1 LSPTSV
7 TKKFYMIRNHQQ
19 GSALVRIVIIIIVFC
34 LLVGGGFFLINNEK
48 AKTRDARRLS
58 DMARI
63 QAAFEFL
70 YNDTASYEGAA
81 NNGCDAKGSLVS
93 QCNLKAYLPS
103 IASFKDPGKYRYVV
117 STVPSDESYA
127 VSFTIEKSYG
137 TLNAGTHVLTPQ
149 GIK

>member
-1 LSPTSV
+1 MVKS
-7 TKKFYMIRNHQQ
+7 HQQ
-19 GSALVRIVIIIIVFC
+19 GAALVQIVIIIIVFC

-70 YNDTASYEGAA
+70 YNDTASYQGAA
-81 NNGCDAKGSLVS
+81 HDGCDATGALVS
-93 QCNLKAYLPS
+93 QCSLKTYLPS
-103 IASFKDPGKYRYVV
+103 IASFKDPGKYRYFM

-127 VSFTIEKSYG
+127 VSFTLEKSYG
-137 TLNAGTHVLTPQ
+137 TLRAGTHVLTPQ
-149 GIK
+149 GIQ

>member
-1 LSPTSV
+1 
-7 TKKFYMIRNHQQ
+7 M
-19 GSALVRIVIIIIVFC
+19 
-34 LLVGGGFFLINNEK
+34 INNEK

-70 YNDTASYEGAA
+70 YNDTASYVGAA
-81 NNGCDAKGSLVS
+81 KDGCNAKGALVS
-93 QCNLKAYLPS
+93 QCNLKTYLPS
-103 IASFKDPGKYRYVV
+103 IASFKDPGKYRYSI

-127 VSFTIEKSYG
+127 VTFTLEKSYG
-137 TLNAGTHVLTPQ
+137 TLGAGTHILTPQ

>member
-1 LSPTSV
+1 MVKS
-7 TKKFYMIRNHQQ
+7 HQQ
-19 GSALVRIVIIIIVFC
+19 GSVLVRIVIIVIVFC

-70 YNDTASYEGAA
+70 FNDTASYEGAA
-81 NNGCDAKGSLVS
+81 NHGCDTKGSLVS
-93 QCNLKAYLPS
+93 QCNLKTYLPS
-103 IASFKDPGKYRYVV
+103 IASFKDPGKYRYSI

-127 VSFTIEKSYG
+127 VSFTLEKSYG
-137 TLNAGTHVLTPQ
+137 TLRAGAHFLTPQ

>member
-1 LSPTSV
+1 MVKS
-7 TKKFYMIRNHQQ
+7 HQQ
-19 GSALVRIVIIIIVFC
+19 GTALVQIIIIVIVLC
-34 LLVGGGFFLINNEK
+34 LLVGGGFFLINEEK

-58 DMARI
+58 DIVRI

-81 NNGCDAKGSLVS
+81 NDGCDTSGVLVS
-93 QCNLKAYLPS
+93 QCNLKTYLPA
-103 IASFKDPGKYRYVV
+103 IGSFKDPGKYRYSI

-127 VSFTIEKSYG
+127 VTFTLEKSYG
-137 TLNAGTHVLTPQ
+137 TLGAGTHVLTTQ

>member
-1 LSPTSV
+1 
-7 TKKFYMIRNHQQ
+7 MIKNYQQ
-19 GSALVRIVIIIIVFC
+19 GSALVRIVIIVIIFC
-34 LLVGGGFFLINNEK
+34 LLVGGGFFLINSEK

-70 YNDTASYEGAA
+70 FNDTASYAGAA
-81 NNGCDAKGSLVS
+81 KDGCDAKGDLAS
-93 QCNLKAYLPS
+93 QCNLKTYLSS
-103 IASFKDPGKYRYVV
+103 IASFKDPGKYRYSM
-117 STVPSDESYA
+117 STVPSDEAYA
-127 VSFTIEKSYG
+127 VSFTLEKSYG